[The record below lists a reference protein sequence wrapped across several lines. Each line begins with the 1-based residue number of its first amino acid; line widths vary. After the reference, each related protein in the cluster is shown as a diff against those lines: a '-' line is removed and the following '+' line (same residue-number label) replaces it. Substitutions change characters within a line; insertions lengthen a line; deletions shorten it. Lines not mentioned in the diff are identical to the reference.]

1 MDSSNKAEIMENQND
16 QVVRLLEEIRD
27 TQRESLLALRE
38 QAKIAFDLQQI
49 TATRQKR
56 QVMVYYLAL
65 VIILPLFVYISYRVL
80 H

>member
-1 MDSSNKAEIMENQND
+1 MENQND